1 MNIKSVVT
9 VVSFAL
15 LFTII
20 LTSCGDNKSYIVKET
35 NEFENTIWN
44 KADTL
49 TFKANIAD
57 TTKRYNL
64 GMTLKHSKD
73 YTYQNIYLMIH
84 TTFPDGNR
92 FSKQVNIDIA
102 DKTGKWYSDCSGS
115 SCEVAI
121 DIQREAI
128 FNQAGEYTFT
138 VEQYTRDEALGNIQS
153 LAFHIENTGKL
164 R

>member
-1 MNIKSVVT
+1 MNIKSSIT

-20 LTSCGDNKSYIVKET
+20 LSSCGDNKSYIV
-35 NEFENTIWN
+35 NEANTFENATWLQ
-44 KADTL
+44 ADSL
-49 TFKANIAD
+49 TYKANITD

-64 GMTLKHSKD
+64 GMTLKHHKD

-84 TTFPDGNR
+84 TTFPDGKR

-102 DKTGKWYSDCSGS
+102 DKTGKWHSDCSGNT
-115 SCEVAI
+115 CKVEI

-128 FNQAGEYTFT
+128 FNQAGAYIFT
-138 VEQYTRDEALGNIQS
+138 IEQFTRDEQLGNIQS
-153 LAFHIENTGKL
+153 IGFHIEDTGKS